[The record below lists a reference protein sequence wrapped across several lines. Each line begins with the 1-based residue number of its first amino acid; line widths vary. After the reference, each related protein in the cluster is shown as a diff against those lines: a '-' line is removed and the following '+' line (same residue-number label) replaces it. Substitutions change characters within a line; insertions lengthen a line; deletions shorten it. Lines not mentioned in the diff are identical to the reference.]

1 LCGDGVHVS
10 SHQLPSDQWWLK
22 LRALLRVLAKHNSVY
37 RRESVDRDVAEST
50 ASEHAASPLGAAA
63 IIPPTPSNFSARAF
77 LFSPASQHQP

>member
-1 LCGDGVHVS
+1 VYVS

-22 LRALLRVLAKHNSVY
+22 LRALLRILAKHNSIY

-50 ASEHAASPLGAAA
+50 ASAHGASPLGAP